1 MSWQRVRLL
10 AVLAIATG
18 FVVAIPNPAAAQVAS
33 QPPQPAGCAAA
44 IINQTGTTSGGV
56 FTEYNNPLEM
66 NHEGRTERSG
76 DLVIYS
82 ANPSA
87 TLQTCF
93 LDGNTIDVRFPEVLT
108 NADGTSYGLNGAAAA
123 ATLGNQAPGVS
134 LPSGAFHVNDPNST
148 LSVTVTAFTVTTSSN
163 AGDGTTGTDI
173 RISVTNG
180 TTKGSTC
187 TSATS
192 PTGWATSCT
201 TTPYI
206 VLQNLRFDVVPMA
219 NGSAITS
226 AGNPF
231 DATVSVFGPD
241 DVIAALEGI
250 DTSTFDPVLQ
260 VGTVRNTIFC
270 VRDESLSLGDS
281 TKFSDFDC
289 ADVYRVGFGLEDG
302 VNDFLF
308 TSPGGEE
315 LPGGGGPG
323 NIDSCPN
330 GTPGCLV
337 KSAIWYMNENPF
349 WTFVNP
355 FRINLSPNRV
365 SSDISTTPTDLL
377 IDLETIPYNVSIT
390 LPNTLTIC
398 DGTGK
403 PGVQWK
409 TTGTPTVT
417 GASSGTSSLIAIYK
431 TVLGDVSDPS
441 PGSPLV
447 VHTGQAAMDANCA
460 GGTLPYPVFGVT
472 IGDPSGVGNVGLRV
486 VFGPSEGPGTFT
498 GDDVNAS
505 AIPRYMNPI
514 TPSEGEPGNL
524 SRGIIDDAAGN
535 PVQYID
541 IDPTRTYLLYSYVTD
556 LQGWQTGV
564 EFANTGN
571 DAQAFAPEG
580 VENKGESGALDVWFF
595 PSNGTPFEYT
605 AKSSDGRN
613 LDASGLLHP
622 GSIWADTLDSLLTA
636 SGNASLVGKF
646 DGYLIII
653 GHFNFGHGAA
663 YLFAS
668 STAGTNVP
676 ALVLGGD
683 SARLGDV
690 TKLPEK
696 LDQ

>member
-260 VGTVRNTIFC
+260 VGTVRNTIFL
-270 VRDESLSLGDS
+270 R
-281 TKFSDFDC
+281 
-289 ADVYRVGFGLEDG
+289 
-302 VNDFLF
+302 
-308 TSPGGEE
+308 
-315 LPGGGGPG
+315 
-323 NIDSCPN
+323 
-330 GTPGCLV
+330 
-337 KSAIWYMNENPF
+337 
-349 WTFVNP
+349 
-355 FRINLSPNRV
+355 
-365 SSDISTTPTDLL
+365 
-377 IDLETIPYNVSIT
+377 
-390 LPNTLTIC
+390 
-398 DGTGK
+398 
-403 PGVQWK
+403 
-409 TTGTPTVT
+409 
-417 GASSGTSSLIAIYK
+417 SG
-431 TVLGDVSDPS
+431 
-441 PGSPLV
+441 
-447 VHTGQAAMDANCA
+447 
-460 GGTLPYPVFGVT
+460 
-472 IGDPSGVGNVGLRV
+472 
-486 VFGPSEGPGTFT
+486 
-498 GDDVNAS
+498 
-505 AIPRYMNPI
+505 
-514 TPSEGEPGNL
+514 
-524 SRGIIDDAAGN
+524 
-535 PVQYID
+535 
-541 IDPTRTYLLYSYVTD
+541 
-556 LQGWQTGV
+556 
-564 EFANTGN
+564 
-571 DAQAFAPEG
+571 
-580 VENKGESGALDVWFF
+580 
-595 PSNGTPFEYT
+595 
-605 AKSSDGRN
+605 
-613 LDASGLLHP
+613 
-622 GSIWADTLDSLLTA
+622 
-636 SGNASLVGKF
+636 
-646 DGYLIII
+646 
-653 GHFNFGHGAA
+653 
-663 YLFAS
+663 
-668 STAGTNVP
+668 
-676 ALVLGGD
+676 
-683 SARLGDV
+683 
-690 TKLPEK
+690 
-696 LDQ
+696 